1 MCTAHLRS
9 LHGTGFSVPQTSQK
23 SAKGRS
29 LSAVPWLSQHMRMAL
44 TEEVTHLREWT
55 WSRTCR
61 SHPCWM
67 STEDPSQLGVFLGIA
82 LDLHEHPWNCQDTI
96 FHRWLKMRRKKKK
109 KRMERG
115 RERGGGKGR
124 GAGTEKG
131 WRRRAGIKSALFTL
145 NVGYKM
151 KTKPAVTKALPALPS
166 AACS

>member
-109 KRMERG
+109 KKNGEREG
-115 RERGGGKGR
+115 ERRRERERCRDRKGMKK
-124 GAGTEKG
+124 AGRNQKCALYPEC
-131 WRRRAGIKSALFTL
+131 GI
-145 NVGYKM
+145 
-151 KTKPAVTKALPALPS
+151 
-166 AACS
+166 